1 MCPSRASERVRTLSP
16 KRLKKGK
23 KSVGS
28 PYKSSPKKGNRTPG
42 GVDVDVVRVVD
53 MFSRSNESLHK
64 RNLSN

>member
-1 MCPSRASERVRTLSP
+1 MCPSRGSERVKTLSP

-28 PYKSSPKKGNRTPG
+28 PYKSPKKGNRTPV